1 MKIYTK
7 TGDRG
12 ETSLFSGE
20 RVKKFDNHVEA
31 YGTVDE
37 LNAHISLLGDVIE
50 DERVRAFLAVVKNN
64 LFNVA
69 AVFAAGS
76 SIDKIVGVSVEDIEL
91 VEQEIDFMNES
102 LPAMN
107 AFILPGGCYQN
118 SVCHIARTVCRR
130 AERAVLRVCS
140 DNLKK
145 EHDAA
150 VYINRLS
157 DYLFVL
163 SRYVSHLNGA
173 EEIKVSFSQ

>member
-7 TGDRG
+7 TGDKG
-12 ETSLFSGE
+12 ETSLFGGE
-20 RVKKFDNHVEA
+20 RVKKFDERVEA

-37 LNAHISLLGDVIE
+37 LNAHISLLGDIV
-50 DERVRAFLAVVKNN
+50 DNERVRLFLAFVKSS

-76 SIDKIVGVSVEDIEL
+76 SVDKIPGVSIKDIEL
-91 VEQEIDFMNES
+91 VEQEIDSMNES

-118 SVCHIARTVCRR
+118 SVCHVARTVCRR

-140 DNLKK
+140 GDLKK
-145 EHDAA
+145 EQDAA

-163 SRYVSHLNGA
+163 SRYVSYLNGV
-173 EEIKVSFSQ
+173 EEIKVSFS